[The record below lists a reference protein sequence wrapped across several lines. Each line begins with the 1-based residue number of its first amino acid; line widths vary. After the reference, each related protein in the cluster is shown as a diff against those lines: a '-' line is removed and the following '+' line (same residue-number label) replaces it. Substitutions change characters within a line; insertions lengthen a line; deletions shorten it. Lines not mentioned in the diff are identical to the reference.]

1 MFDHFNYFPIIN
13 IKPAEISA
21 LQHLPGPDKDA
32 FLPIIGLKKWA
43 NSKSLDN
50 SVLQIEKGISSRSA
64 VLDLGNVGAGTGA
77 DEELFKLK
85 EAAGG
90 FKNWIAF
97 LRNHENFIPALQ
109 TNSFVKRNFLS
120 QVDKALSLDRGI
132 AIRLRRKQE
141 WNANAVEALEEI
153 NFGGQSVLLILD
165 VEQLEAN
172 FDLLNSAALMS
183 QIAVRARDKFKSS
196 QLTICPAGSSFPSEF
211 ASINRQHA
219 KINIRERQL
228 QHILNQLSAQ
238 SKLGIEFR
246 YGDYASVFAG
256 DRGFAQT
263 GNAVRIDYP
272 SRFRWIYH
280 RRENEAEGWKNAANA
295 VTSEAEWNNELTI
308 WGAERI
314 RRAAIGELDGMKYQR
329 DWVAVR
335 INLHLHQQTN
345 FDGGDGLLSTDEP
358 WKD

>member
-1 MFDHFNYFPIIN
+1 MFDRFNYFPIIN

-21 LQHLPGPDKDA
+21 LSHLPGPDKDI

-50 SVLQIEKGISSRSA
+50 SVLQIERGVSSRPI
-64 VLDLGNVGAGTGA
+64 VLDLGNIGGGTGA
-77 DEELFKLK
+77 DEELSKLK

-97 LRNHENFIPALQ
+97 LRDHENFIPTLQ
-109 TNSFVKRNFLS
+109 TNSFAKKNFLS
-120 QVDKALSLDRGI
+120 QADKALSLGRGI

-141 WNANAVEALEEI
+141 WNLQALEALEDLNFNGQEI
-153 NFGGQSVLLILD
+153 LLIMD
-165 VEQLEAN
+165 AEQLEAN

-183 QIAVRARDKFKSS
+183 QIAVRARDNLKSS
-196 QLTICPAGSSFPSEF
+196 KLTICPAGSSFPSEF

-219 KINIRERQL
+219 KISIRERQL
-228 QHILNQLSAQ
+228 QQILNQASAQ
-238 SKLGIEFR
+238 SKLEIEFR

-263 GNAVRIDYP
+263 GSAVRIDYP
-272 SRFRWIYH
+272 SKFRWIYH
-280 RRENEAEGWKNAANA
+280 RRENEIEGWKNAASA
-295 VTSEAEWNNELTI
+295 ITSEAEWNDKLTI

-358 WKD
+358 WQD